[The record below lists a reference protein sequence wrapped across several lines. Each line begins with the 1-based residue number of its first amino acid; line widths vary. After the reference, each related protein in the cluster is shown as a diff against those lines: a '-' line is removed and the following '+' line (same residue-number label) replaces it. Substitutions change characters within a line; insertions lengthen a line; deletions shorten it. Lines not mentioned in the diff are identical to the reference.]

1 MQKKR
6 KEKEAEHKAGPK
18 HRENPTW
25 QTSSR
30 QSSLKTENQT
40 QDFRPQS
47 RWQPVKLTK
56 LNTSNDYIYIA
67 ETKPRSVVY
76 LPVTVFSN
84 HGNREI
90 LKHKCGWTEK
100 TKLLYSAAT
109 LAKDGSNYYNA
120 EYTGYDHLASDKGLK
135 MFTLKMSRKGVWMS

>member
-1 MQKKR
+1 MHSCCASVIRLLFIITCKKKKK
-6 KEKEAEHKAGPK
+6 KEKAEHKARPK
-18 HRENPTW
+18 HRENLTW
-25 QTSSR
+25 QRLHLDKVHSKLKIKHSTSD
-30 QSSLKTENQT
+30 LL
-40 QDFRPQS
+40 S

-56 LNTSNDYIYIA
+56 LNTSNDFIYIA
-67 ETKPRSVVY
+67 ETKSRSGVY

-109 LAKDGSNYYNA
+109 PAQRW
-120 EYTGYDHLASDKGLK
+120 LK
-135 MFTLKMSRKGVWMS
+135 LL